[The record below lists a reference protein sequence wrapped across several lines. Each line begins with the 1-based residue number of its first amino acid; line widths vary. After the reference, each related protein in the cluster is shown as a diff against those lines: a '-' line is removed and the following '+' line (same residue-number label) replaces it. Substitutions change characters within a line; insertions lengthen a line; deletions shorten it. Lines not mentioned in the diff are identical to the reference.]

1 MLYEVRGKFFIM
13 SVCDSEFVSDCD
25 PGLLTI
31 KGILGTKKD
40 LLCTGHK
47 KICSNLLTT
56 LLIHKRAN
64 AGLID
69 ELKTGKEIVIVGN
82 VNIDGNSTQPI
93 YVKKA
98 FTVDRKH

>member
-13 SVCDSEFVSDCD
+13 AVCESDHSGNRD
-25 PGLLTI
+25 PGLVTV

-64 AGLID
+64 ASLLD
-69 ELKTGKEIVIVGN
+69 ELRTGKEIVIVGN
-82 VNIDGNSTQPI
+82 VNINGRTSQPI

-98 FTVDRKH
+98 FTVDLKH